1 MKIIYVG
8 KESSGKSLML
18 AKRACDLVARNSRW
32 FEKTNIKRPIYTN
45 SPFSLEFVK
54 WAETQNVPIINWTDL
69 SDIIEISEADIFIDE
84 IIKYFDARNW
94 LNLSLESKHWLTQG
108 AKSGVHVYG
117 ACQDFSQVEKQ
128 FRLLCNEVYQVIK
141 IIGSPRPMKT
151 RPPVTR
157 VWGICMLRQV
167 NPSTFKGDITTMET
181 MGWPSF
187 FTIRKHDTD
196 IFDTSLRIR
205 SGKLPPKYLRKQD
218 VFKRDENGNVTF
230 EKTVWL

>member
-18 AKRACDLVARNSRW
+18 AKRAKDLIDRNSRW
-32 FEKTNIKRPIYTN
+32 FDKTGVKRPIYTN
-45 SPFSLEFVK
+45 SPFAEDFVAY
-54 WAETQNVPIINWTDL
+54 AESVNVPIVNWTDL
-69 SDIIEISEADIFIDE
+69 QDILQVGEADIFIDE

-94 LNLSLESKHWLTQG
+94 SDLGVEAKHWLTQG
-108 AKSGVHVYG
+108 AKSGIHVYG

-141 IIGSPRPMKT
+141 VIGSPRPMKT
-151 RPPVTR
+151 RPPVAR

-167 NPSTFKGDITTMET
+167 NPSTFKGDITSMET

-187 FTIRKHDTD
+187 FTIRKQDTD

-205 SGKLPPKYLRKQD
+205 TGKLPPRYLRKQD
-218 VFKRDENGNVTF
+218 VFKRQEDGEITY